1 MENITS
7 SLCKRFFYD
16 LRNELADPSLVNL
29 TSEHYVSDVRY
40 PFIIFL
46 FYKKFICFSFWT
58 SFVITR
64 VQITFKALMMD
75 KENTDVMFAMQKERM

>member
-29 TSEHYVSDVRY
+29 TSEHYVSDFHY
-40 PFIIFL
+40 TFIIF
-46 FYKKFICFSFWT
+46 FHKKFICFSFWT
-58 SFVITR
+58 SFVIIR
-64 VQITFKALMMD
+64 VQITFKAPMMD
-75 KENTDVMFAMQKERM
+75 KEDTDVMFAMRKDKM